1 MKKLLLA
8 SAIAAAC
15 GPGFVSADIRIN
27 GFANLTAGFTTS
39 ENVDGAGNTTDLFGY
54 DDNVD
59 FSNGSLFAIQI
70 SGDVNE
76 KVTATAQ
83 LLARGENDYEA
94 DFEWAY
100 LTYSVNDNFSV
111 NAGRLRLPLFR
122 YSASSD
128 VGYSFHWAQTP
139 FSVYDVPFTNLD
151 GLRLDYTNNIG
162 DWDYTLQLG
171 SGTYTSEIGGGVAD
185 GEDVLLITAEATYE
199 SFKAR
204 LVYGQSNTTFT
215 EPTTDAAFA
224 QLAQISPV
232 LADKIALRD
241 DSGTF
246 TGLGLEYDNFTWFVS
261 GEITKVTGGESFSAD
276 DNAYFVTMGTR
287 IGKFTP
293 SITYEARD
301 GVEDLKFLE
310 DIAALPAQFQPAAT
324 QIVVGF
330 QNFFYEDY
338 ALTTV
343 GLRYDLD
350 SQVALKFDVSSYENK
365 IQDALDA
372 TLVRI
377 AVNYVF

>member
-1 MKKLLLA
+1 MKKLLLT
-8 SAIAAAC
+8 SAVAAAC
-15 GPGFVSADIRIN
+15 GSSIANADIRIN

-39 ENVDGAGNTTDLFGY
+39 ENLDAAGNSTDLFGY

-59 FSNGSLFAIQI
+59 FSNGSLFAIQV

-76 KVTATAQ
+76 NVTATAQ

-100 LTYSVNDNFSV
+100 LTYSVNDNLAV

-128 VGYSFHWAQTP
+128 VGYSFHWTQTP
-139 FSVYDVPFTNLD
+139 FSVYAVPFTNLD
-151 GLRLDYTNNIG
+151 GVRLDYSSNIG
-162 DWDYTLQLG
+162 DWDYSLQFG
-171 SGTYTSEIGGGVAD
+171 AGTYESEIGGGVAE
-185 GEDVLLITAEATYE
+185 GENVLLITAEATYE

-204 LVYGQSNTTFT
+204 LVYGQSDTTFT
-215 EPTTDAAFA
+215 EATTDAAFG
-224 QLAQISPV
+224 QLAQISPI
-232 LADKIALRD
+232 LADKMALRED
-241 DSGTF
+241 KGTF
-246 TGLGLEYDNFTWFVS
+246 TGLGLEYDNFTWFIS
-261 GEITKVTGGESFSAD
+261 GEITEVTSEESFSAD
-276 DNAYFVTMGTR
+276 DVAYFVTAGTR

-301 GVEDLKFLE
+301 GLEDLKFLD

-338 ALTTV
+338 ALTTL
-343 GLRYDLD
+343 GLRYDID
-350 SQVALKFDVSSYENK
+350 SQVALKLDVSSYENK
-365 IQDALDA
+365 IQDELDA
-372 TLVRI
+372 TLVRV